1 MLGNSWMP
9 CSAFGLIQNIHE
21 SMETFGL
28 QQKVL
33 DIWHE
38 PNMLVDI
45 SGRIK
50 FEGPLNMDQMSY
62 GLFLDRTKCL
72 LNLG

>member
-38 PNMLVDI
+38 PNTLVDI
-45 SGRIK
+45 SGRSNLK
-50 FEGPLNMDQMSY
+50 DHLTWTKCLMD
-62 GLFLDRTKCL
+62 FLDRTKCL